1 MGDILVDDYWGNER
15 TSGKLALGQTVQ
27 GDLRRDYDQD
37 WFAVQ
42 LEAGLTYYLNGT
54 TDIATNGMQI
64 GFYDPLKA
72 QTVALAGIDAAHFG
86 LEFTPTHSG
95 TYYAMAIESGEG
107 HPARH
112 YTLQLD
118 YRTAPDDFLSSSQ
131 TSGVV
136 KVDQHTQ
143 GRFEQHGDV
152 DWFKFHAEVGMR
164 YDVVLDTP
172 AAGAA
177 DVGWLRS
184 FKYVDAT
191 GATLSRGSGGF
202 NPQSSGDYYLAF
214 TGAEV
219 GNYGL
224 VLRQWRDEFPQ
235 SYATSGKLSAQAPV
249 SSSVDFEGDCDWF
262 RVDVEKGK
270 IYIFTM
276 YAEQGYPLQLMLF
289 GDQYQP
295 LAIVDGYQS
304 EAGLQLTYQAT
315 ESRALYIQA
324 ARQPASSNITVV
336 TPYTLKMEVQV
347 DEVSDTPLTAH
358 ALAIGE
364 AGRAA
369 IQITSDVDVFKFTLV
384 AGTSYDFVLAAS
396 SANSSYQLEFAT
408 YRDNAVL
415 ASELVGSAGKLS
427 YTPVT
432 SGDYWVRV
440 SSAGWVA
447 PQISY
452 SLTGQLA
459 ADDWGATPATAA
471 ILALDQTLAAR
482 LESATD
488 RDWFAVNLVAG
499 NTYWFETPGNGV
511 YSVLRILDQAQGS
524 QSASTQGP
532 LAYTPAQ
539 SGTYYLEVSALPGWS
554 GNYNVRYS
562 VGPHD
567 DVGDSM
573 SSASGLALSIAKRG
587 QLELSTDR
595 DVFRFEVEAGQIY
608 QFNLQHNAG
617 TFVVADLSDAAG
629 TALSGVIKGSAYPDD
644 TQVFV
649 AGRSGTVYASV
660 HGTAAA
666 SYQVQLQAISDD
678 APNDAGANVRL
689 LAEGASLTGQLE
701 YAGDRDVYAIELD
714 ASLVYVFKLAS
725 NQPGGAVPSLKT
737 TASPGHSSASLIE
750 NTVSDGVRTIKVQAS
765 SAGQYFLEVGP
776 VWTSLG
782 GYQLSSLVHG
792 DDGAGP
798 RLVAQSMPDHAS
810 NVLLTSRA
818 IVLKFSE
825 AIIADT
831 SALTIKDSAG
841 KVVLQD
847 FLYPQVQGDTL
858 TVHTLHNLAP
868 GDYTLSLPAVAIH
881 DKDGNRYKGP
891 ETISFSTKPAML
903 QPGTGNDVYVMTPD
917 AIIDGGSGVDTIFI
931 PSFSTFTYLS
941 RDGAGYY
948 ITDQGHGT
956 HAYMRNIERV
966 VMLGGEVYALDVDG
980 VAGQAYRLY
989 QAAFNRSPDLGG
1001 LGFWI
1006 EQMDAGTSLNRVAK
1020 AFVESGEFTSLYGKA
1035 STDAFFVDT
1044 LYQNVL
1050 HRAADADG
1058 RDFWIHALQNNV
1070 SRAEVLAHFS
1080 ESAENQQALAEIIG
1094 SGFYYQPTLAG

>member
-1 MGDILVDDYWGNER
+1 
-15 TSGKLALGQTVQ
+15 
-27 GDLRRDYDQD
+27 
-37 WFAVQ
+37 
-42 LEAGLTYYLNGT
+42 
-54 TDIATNGMQI
+54 
-64 GFYDPLKA
+64 
-72 QTVALAGIDAAHFG
+72 
-86 LEFTPTHSG
+86 
-95 TYYAMAIESGEG
+95 
-107 HPARH
+107 
-112 YTLQLD
+112 
-118 YRTAPDDFLSSSQ
+118 
-131 TSGVV
+131 
-136 KVDQHTQ
+136 
-143 GRFEQHGDV
+143 
-152 DWFKFHAEVGMR
+152 
-164 YDVVLDTP
+164 
-172 AAGAA
+172 
-177 DVGWLRS
+177 
-184 FKYVDAT
+184 
-191 GATLSRGSGGF
+191 
-202 NPQSSGDYYLAF
+202 
-214 TGAEV
+214 
-219 GNYGL
+219 
-224 VLRQWRDEFPQ
+224 
-235 SYATSGKLSAQAPV
+235 
-249 SSSVDFEGDCDWF
+249 
-262 RVDVEKGK
+262 
-270 IYIFTM
+270 
-276 YAEQGYPLQLMLF
+276 
-289 GDQYQP
+289 
-295 LAIVDGYQS
+295 
-304 EAGLQLTYQAT
+304 
-315 ESRALYIQA
+315 
-324 ARQPASSNITVV
+324 
-336 TPYTLKMEVQV
+336 MEVQV

-539 SGTYYLEVSALPGWS
+539 SGTYYLE
-554 GNYNVRYS
+554 
-562 VGPHD
+562 
-567 DVGDSM
+567 
-573 SSASGLALSIAKRG
+573 RG

-649 AGRSGTVYASV
+649 AERSGTVYASV

-725 NQPGGAVPSLKT
+725 NQPGGAVPSVKT

-750 NTVSDGVRTIKVQAS
+750 NTVSDG
-765 SAGQYFLEVGP
+765 
-776 VWTSLG
+776 
-782 GYQLSSLVHG
+782 
-792 DDGAGP
+792 
-798 RLVAQSMPDHAS
+798 
-810 NVLLTSRA
+810 
-818 IVLKFSE
+818 
-825 AIIADT
+825 
-831 SALTIKDSAG
+831 
-841 KVVLQD
+841 
-847 FLYPQVQGDTL
+847 
-858 TVHTLHNLAP
+858 
-868 GDYTLSLPAVAIH
+868 
-881 DKDGNRYKGP
+881 
-891 ETISFSTKPAML
+891 
-903 QPGTGNDVYVMTPD
+903 
-917 AIIDGGSGVDTIFI
+917 
-931 PSFSTFTYLS
+931 
-941 RDGAGYY
+941 
-948 ITDQGHGT
+948 
-956 HAYMRNIERV
+956 
-966 VMLGGEVYALDVDG
+966 
-980 VAGQAYRLY
+980 
-989 QAAFNRSPDLGG
+989 
-1001 LGFWI
+1001 
-1006 EQMDAGTSLNRVAK
+1006 
-1020 AFVESGEFTSLYGKA
+1020 
-1035 STDAFFVDT
+1035 
-1044 LYQNVL
+1044 
-1050 HRAADADG
+1050 
-1058 RDFWIHALQNNV
+1058 
-1070 SRAEVLAHFS
+1070 
-1080 ESAENQQALAEIIG
+1080 
-1094 SGFYYQPTLAG
+1094 